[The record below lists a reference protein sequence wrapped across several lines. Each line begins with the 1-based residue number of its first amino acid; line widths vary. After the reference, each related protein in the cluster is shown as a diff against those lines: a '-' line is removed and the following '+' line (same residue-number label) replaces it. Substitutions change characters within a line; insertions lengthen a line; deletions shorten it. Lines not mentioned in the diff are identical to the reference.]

1 VTSASA
7 SHAPLL
13 RALKCTV
20 LYTRWYV
27 VAHSEAV
34 HARPAVMGTHVNRAK
49 LAGRA
54 AAMPSSHADD
64 YVCTYGMGPREVSRA
79 VAIRWVLRTVSW
91 PGFMSRLP
99 VFKGGVHAGVQTGA
113 ATCTPALPT

>member
-1 VTSASA
+1 VPQRTGALQVKQIQWRLPVTSASS

-54 AAMPSSHADD
+54 AAMPSTHVD
-64 YVCTYGMGPREVSRA
+64 V
-79 VAIRWVLRTVSW
+79 
-91 PGFMSRLP
+91 
-99 VFKGGVHAGVQTGA
+99 
-113 ATCTPALPT
+113 